1 MDQLLDGLISLGD
14 ESQAD
19 QIRQTALAALG
30 ILYVD
35 GTVEELGGL

>member
-1 MDQLLDGLISLGD
+1 MLGELDSLGD
-14 ESQAD
+14 ESQTA

-35 GTVEELGGL
+35 GTVEEFGGL